1 MKTIICILFVST
13 AVWAGSDMKKVS
25 YAIGSQM
32 GESLTSQGVELDI
45 DSFIQGIRDG
55 IAGTSTMKAEEISQ
69 IMMAFQT
76 EMREK
81 QNQMRIEKAAKNKA
95 EGTAFLEKNKTA
107 EGVKV
112 TESGL
117 QYKINSEGTGKKPKE
132 TDRVKVHYTGK
143 LIDGTVFDSS
153 VERGTPAEFAVNGVI
168 KGWVEGLQLMNE
180 GAKYTFYIPSDLAYG
195 ERGAGAKIGPDA
207 MLIFDVELIE
217 IK

>member
-13 AVWAGSDMKKVS
+13 AVWDGSDMKKVS

-81 QNQMRIEKAAKNKA
+81 QNQMRFFSSSALEKADQLTLAASCSAADAMVCPQASRADPRALRIKQKR
-95 EGTAFLEKNKTA
+95 
-107 EGVKV
+107 
-112 TESGL
+112 
-117 QYKINSEGTGKKPKE
+117 SEG
-132 TDRVKVHYTGK
+132 
-143 LIDGTVFDSS
+143 
-153 VERGTPAEFAVNGVI
+153 
-168 KGWVEGLQLMNE
+168 LMSR
-180 GAKYTFYIPSDLAYG
+180 APPI
-195 ERGAGAKIGPDA
+195 
-207 MLIFDVELIE
+207 
-217 IK
+217 

>member
-1 MKTIICILFVST
+1 
-13 AVWAGSDMKKVS
+13 MKKVS